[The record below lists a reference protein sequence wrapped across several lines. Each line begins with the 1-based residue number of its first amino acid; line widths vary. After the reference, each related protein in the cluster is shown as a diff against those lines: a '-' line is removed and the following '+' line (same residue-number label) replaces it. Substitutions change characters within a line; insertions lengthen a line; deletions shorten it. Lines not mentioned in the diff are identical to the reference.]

1 MGKRKK
7 DGILKLKKYLKYFP
21 TFLFPAFHCVLKK
34 RKKKKGKKSDPQVFF
49 GESRICLEF
58 PGQKNWAQL
67 TDRHPFG
74 I

>member
-34 RKKKKGKKSDPQVFF
+34 RKKKREKNLTLKFF
-49 GESRICLEF
+49 SVKAGSV
-58 PGQKNWAQL
+58 
-67 TDRHPFG
+67 
-74 I
+74 